1 MVARRRVRKN
11 SKMSEIFEFA
21 WFGSKISNLLV
32 PKTKLENGLP
42 CPVGIDSTVFGQLI
56 GYLKTCR
63 KPIFEFCFY
72 FFVTA
77 AESWP
82 GGWIFRKIGKF
93 SSIDFGCFWF
103 KIDGIWGF
111 LLVSKTKL
119 ENGLPAR
126 LGSIP
131 PVFSSL

>member
-21 WFGSKISNLLV
+21 WFGSKILNLLV

-42 CPVGIDSTVFGQLI
+42 CLVGIDSTVFGQLI

-63 KPIFEFCFY
+63 KPIFDFCFY

-77 AESWP
+77 AKSWP
-82 GGWIFRKIGKF
+82 GERIFRKIDEFPSKI
-93 SSIDFGCFWF
+93 IDFGCFSL
-103 KIDGIWGF
+103 KMY
-111 LLVSKTKL
+111 
-119 ENGLPAR
+119 EN
-126 LGSIP
+126 
-131 PVFSSL
+131 